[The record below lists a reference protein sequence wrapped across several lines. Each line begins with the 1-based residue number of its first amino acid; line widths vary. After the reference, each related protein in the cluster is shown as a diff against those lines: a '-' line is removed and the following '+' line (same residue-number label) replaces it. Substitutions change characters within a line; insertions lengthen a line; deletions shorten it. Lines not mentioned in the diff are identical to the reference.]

1 MSPLQVAL
9 PVFGLSQCLIILI
22 VLLRDCRRY
31 SQARIFTLLLLCC
44 PAYLIYPLAANL
56 SLPYRLGVESIR
68 TALPGMVWL
77 VSYSL
82 FTERFRLKPWH
93 WLIVAFTVTLPLI
106 GGLLGG
112 RELFREEGRS
122 LEMWLWWHIP
132 QWTEVLLLSHACY
145 LLLSRWRGDL
155 VEARRSLRVLVV
167 GMVVAYTAT
176 VVFVEQMLGN
186 NSKVMD
192 WRLFV
197 VFDLLLVA
205 LNMVLLQWRHTEL
218 FVEPE
223 QATAMRN
230 TAASTTAAAR
240 GLELVADNSATS
252 STPPAEEPRAADIAR
267 LTELMEAGIYR
278 RHGLTIGELA
288 EELDWQEYR
297 LRRLI
302 NGQLG
307 YRNFNDFL
315 NQYRIAEAARRLR
328 NPADDQ
334 LPVLTIALDT
344 GYRSLS
350 SFNKAFKEA
359 FGLTPTS
366 YRKTQLG
373 TEAECKTS

>member
-44 PAYLIYPLAANL
+44 PAYLIYPLVAGL
-56 SLPYRLGVESIR
+56 SLPYRLGVESVR

-82 FTERFRLKPWH
+82 FTERFKLKPWH

-112 RELFREEGRS
+112 REAFRAEGRN

-205 LNMVLLQWRHTEL
+205 LNLVLLQWRHTEL
-218 FVEPE
+218 FVETDTRAPSL
-223 QATAMRN
+223 AGN
-230 TAASTTAAAR
+230 TPPPVKA
-240 GLELVADNSATS
+240 GLELVADNTAAVAQRSEEAR
-252 STPPAEEPRAADIAR
+252 AEDVAR
-267 LTELMEAGIYR
+267 LTELMNAGAYR

-328 NPADDQ
+328 NPADSQ

-350 SFNKAFKEA
+350 SFNKAFKEE
-359 FGLTPTS
+359 FEQTPTS
-366 YRKTQLG
+366 YRKAQADSP
-373 TEAECKTS
+373 AECKTS